1 MSASSLRIIF
11 AGTPEFA
18 AQHLAA
24 LCTAGHQLV
33 GVLTQPDRASG
44 RGKQL
49 SASPVKQLALQYGLP
64 LWQPPTLRSA
74 TLQQQLATLQADL
87 MVVVAYGLIL
97 PSAILTLPRLGC
109 INVHASLLPRWRGAA
124 PIQRAILAGDVCSG
138 ITLMQME
145 AGLDSGPI
153 LQQISCPIT
162 AQTTSASLL
171 QQLATLGASALVEL
185 LPLLAQG
192 QVVAQPQEQAGI
204 TYAEKISK
212 QEGALDWHRPAVALA
227 RAVRAFNPW
236 PLAYCEVA
244 GQRITVWQAEALSHR
259 VVAAPKT
266 IIAVDPRGIQVA
278 TAEGS
283 LLLQRLQLAGKRPI
297 SAHDLFNAH
306 RHWFTVGSQVA

>member
-1 MSASSLRIIF
+1 MASSSLRIIF

-33 GVLTQPDRASG
+33 GVLTQPDRAAG

-49 SASPVKQLALQYGLP
+49 SSSPVKRLALQYGLP
-64 LWQPPTLRSA
+64 LWQPLTLRSA

-97 PSAILTLPRLGC
+97 PSALLTLPRLGC

-124 PIQRAILAGDVCSG
+124 PIQRAILAGDACSG

-171 QQLATLGASALVEL
+171 QQLATLGSSALVEL
-185 LPLLAQG
+185 LPWLAQG
-192 QVVAQPQEQAGI
+192 QVVAQPQEPAGI
-204 TYAEKISK
+204 TYANKISK
-212 QEGALDWHRPAVALA
+212 PEGALDWHRSAVELA

-236 PLAYCEVA
+236 PLTYFEVA
-244 GQRITVWQAEALSHR
+244 GEPIKVWQAEAEPLP
-259 VVAAPKT
+259 VAAAPKT
-266 IIAVDPRGIQVA
+266 IVAVDQQGIQVA

-297 SAHDLFNAH
+297 AAHDLFNAH
-306 RHWFTVGSQVA
+306 RHWFTVGSPLA

>member
-1 MSASSLRIIF
+1 MSSPSLRIIF

-24 LCTAGHQLV
+24 LYGAGHQLV

-49 SASPVKQLALQYGLP
+49 GSSSVKRLALQYGLP
-64 LWQPPTLRSA
+64 LWQPITLRST
-74 TLQQQLATLQADL
+74 TLQQQLAALQADL

-97 PSAILTLPRLGC
+97 PSTLLTLPRLGC
-109 INVHASLLPRWRGAA
+109 LNVHASLLPRWRGAA
-124 PIQRAILAGDVCSG
+124 PIQRAILAGDACSG
-138 ITLMQME
+138 ITLMQMD

-153 LQQISCPIT
+153 LHQISCPIT
-162 AQTTSASLL
+162 DQTTSAALL
-171 QQLATLGASALVEL
+171 QQLATLGASALVEI
-185 LPLLAQG
+185 LPLLAHG
-192 QVVAQPQEQAGI
+192 QVVAQLQEHSGI
-204 TYAEKISK
+204 TYAAKISK
-212 QEGALDWHRPAVALA
+212 QEGALDWNRPAAELA

-236 PLAYCEVA
+236 PLTYFEVA
-244 GQRITVWQAEALSHR
+244 GEPIKVWQATAVPLP
-259 VVAAPKT
+259 VAAAPRT
-266 IIAVDPRGIQVA
+266 VIAADQQGIQVA

-306 RHWFTVGSQVA
+306 HQWFTVGSPLT